1 MKNEK
6 KLYQK
11 LCCAAIVFPRRR
23 FTAILKSQEVYSI
36 FLKLKDKQTNKKTHK
51 ITAK

>member
-1 MKNEK
+1 MKIK

-23 FTAILKSQEVYSI
+23 FTAILKKSGGLQHL
-36 FLKLKDKQTNKKTHK
+36 LKLKDKQTNKKTHK